1 MNIEAIVAHYVTLR
15 DTVAEIEADAKAKA
29 APLKADMQTIEAALL
44 KHMQSGGVQNLKTAA
59 GTAYISEKTS
69 ATVEDWDALLEYV
82 LETEAFELLE
92 RRVSKTAYAERLA
105 SGTPPPG
112 VKYTSMLGVNCRRS

>member
-112 VKYTSMLGVNCRRS
+112 VMYTSMLGVNCRRS